1 MTNLPI
7 LDITQFH
14 DTGSIENFYA
24 NDFTTHLLNN
34 RDIISHPHKHNF
46 YLSVLFIE
54 GTGVHEIDFESYQI
68 KPGSVFLLRPGQ
80 THFWKFT
87 TKGKGY
93 IIFHSKEFY
102 EAICQNKN
110 LSIFPFFFSNQNSP
124 CIYLDKNTQALIEPL
139 FVSILNESRS
149 NALLKK
155 QKLVNLIDLI
165 YIELSRL
172 VLKDNLE
179 DLINSKNLTMKLHKF
194 EQLIEEKYKRQKSA
208 IVYAET
214 MNISVKHLNR
224 ICKETVGKTTTDLI
238 LERVILEAKRQ
249 ILYSE
254 NNLTEIAWDLGYD
267 DYSHFSKLFKQKS
280 GMSPSQFQ
288 KMYLQKI

>member
-1 MTNLPI
+1 MNLPI

-24 NDFTTHLLNN
+24 NDFATHLLNN
-34 RDIISHPHKHNF
+34 QDIISHPHKHNF

-87 TKGKGY
+87 TKSKGY

-102 EAICQNKN
+102 EAISQNKN
-110 LSIFPFFFSNQNSP
+110 LSIFPFFFSNQNPP
-124 CIYLDKNTQALIEPL
+124 CIYLDKQTQALIEPL
-139 FVSILNESRS
+139 FISILKESRC

-172 VLKDNLE
+172 VLRDNFE

-194 EQLIEEKYKRQKSA
+194 EQLIEEKYKREKSA
-208 IVYAET
+208 ITYAET

-267 DYSHFSKLFKQKS
+267 DYSHFSKLFKQKNS
-280 GMSPSQFQ
+280 MSPSQFQ
-288 KMYLQKI
+288 KMYLKKT

>member
-1 MTNLPI
+1 MKLPI

-14 DTGSIENFYA
+14 DTGDIESFYA
-24 NDFTTHLLNN
+24 NDFESHLRNN

-54 GTGVHEIDFESYQI
+54 GEGIHEIDFESYSI
-68 KPGSVFLLRPGQ
+68 KPGSIFLLRPGQ
-80 THFWKFT
+80 THSWKFT
-87 TKGKGY
+87 KPGKGY
-93 IIFHSKEFY
+93 IFFHSKEFY

-110 LSIFPFFFSNQNSP
+110 LNIFPFFFSNQNSP
-124 CIYLDKNTQALIEPL
+124 SIYLNKETMSSIEPL
-139 FVSILNESRS
+139 FISILNETRS
-149 NALLKK
+149 SAPLKK

-172 VLKDNLE
+172 VLKDSLE
-179 DLINSKNLTMKLHKF
+179 DLVNSKNFTMKLYKF
-194 EQLIEEKYKRQKSA
+194 EQLIEEKYKTLKSA
-208 IVYAET
+208 LAYAEI

-224 ICKETVGKTTTDLI
+224 ICKETIGKTTTDLI

-254 NNLTEIAWDLGYD
+254 NNLAEIAWDLGYD

-280 GMSPSQFQ
+280 GISPSQFQ
-288 KMYLQKI
+288 KMYLKKV